1 LPHNAKLL
9 FSFLRVDVMSE
20 IKVLEGLRYQELK
33 PNVGARILCS
43 KQELLSGSY
52 AHAIRELLE
61 YRGVLVFPE
70 VCFDDA
76 EQIAFTKTL
85 GTFAAER
92 SSEGGVYKVTLDKSQ
107 TASADYLKAA
117 FYWHFDGYVN
127 DVPIRASLLSCK
139 VKSLTG
145 GNTEFVNTYAA
156 YDALPEERK
165 QQIEKLRAV
174 HSLAATQL
182 YVEPQPTADQ
192 FQTWKRV
199 GRRTLPLVWEHQS
212 GRKSL
217 VIGCSIANILDMDPM
232 DGLEL
237 AHWLRDWATQESF
250 HYSHEWTVGDA
261 VMWDNTGTLHRAMP
275 YPLDSGRM
283 MHRTKLEGEE
293 PLA

>member
-1 LPHNAKLL
+1 MNTQ
-9 FSFLRVDVMSE
+9 R
-20 IKVLEGLRYQELK
+20 LEGLPYEDLK
-33 PNVGARILCS
+33 PNIGARILCS
-43 KQELLSGSY
+43 KEELLSGVHTT
-52 AHAIRELLE
+52 ALRELLE

-70 VCFDDA
+70 VHFNDE
-76 EQIAFTKTL
+76 EQIAFTNTL

-92 SSEGGVYKVTLDKSQ
+92 SSEGGVYKVTLDKNQ

-139 VKSLTG
+139 VTAPTG
-145 GNTEFVNTYAA
+145 GNTEFANTYAA
-156 YDALPEERK
+156 YDALPKERK
-165 QQIEKLRAV
+165 QQIAELKAV
-174 HSLAATQL
+174 HSLAASQL
-182 YVEPQPTADQ
+182 YVEPQPSAEQ
-192 FQTWKRV
+192 FATWLKV
-199 GRRTLPLVWEHQS
+199 GRNTLPLVWTHQS

-217 VIGCSIANILDMDPM
+217 AVGCSIANVVDMDPM

-237 AHWLRDWATQESF
+237 VHWLRDWATQERF
-250 HYSHEWTVGDA
+250 CYSHRWKVGDA

-293 PLA
+293 PVC